1 MTNARLS
8 SSAAA
13 IALACACV
21 LALGACGSEKTTAQP
36 PTITTVPGAR
46 RTTTTTT
53 VASSSTSRPKRARL
67 QITSSAFANNGTI
80 PPQYTCTGAGNTP
93 PLAWSGFPATAKGA
107 ALVVHDPDA
116 PLAGGFTHWVVVNLP
131 VRAGTAPPLPS
142 GAKELIPWR
151 PPCPPSGTHH
161 YRFTIYALPTATAP
175 TSKDAIEKAAIGQ
188 ATLVG
193 TYGK

>member
-8 SSAAA
+8 NSAAA
-13 IALACACV
+13 LALSCACV
-21 LALGACGSEKTTAQP
+21 LALGACGSEKTTALP
-36 PTITTVPGAR
+36 PTITTVPGASR
-46 RTTTTTT
+46 TTTTT
-53 VASSSTSRPKRARL
+53 VARATTSVPTRAAL
-67 QITSSAFANNGTI
+67 TIASSAFANNDSI
-80 PPQYTCTGAGNTP
+80 PPQYTCTGAGDTP
-93 PLAWSGFPATAKGA
+93 PLVWSGFPAKAKGA

-116 PLAGGFTHWVVVNLP
+116 PIAGGFTHWVVVNLP
-131 VRAGTAPPLPS
+131 ARAGTAPPLPG
-142 GAKELIPWR
+142 GAKELVPWR

-175 TSKDAIEKAAIGQ
+175 TSKNAIEKAAIAR

>member
-1 MTNARLS
+1 MTNARIS

-13 IALACACV
+13 IALLCA
-21 LALGACGSEKTTAQP
+21 LALGACGSDKTTALP
-36 PTITTVPGAR
+36 PTITTTPGAT
-46 RTTTTTT
+46 RTTTTST
-53 VASSSTSRPKRARL
+53 VASSSTHPTRPAALK
-67 QITSSAFANNGTI
+67 ITSTAFANNATI
-80 PPQYTCTGAGNTP
+80 PQQYTCTGAGSTP
-93 PLAWSGFPATAKGA
+93 PLAWSGFPANAKGA

-116 PLAGGFTHWVVVNLP
+116 PVAGGFTHWVVVNLP
-131 VRAGTAPPLPS
+131 ARAGTAPPLPA

-175 TSKDAIEKAAIGQ
+175 TSKDAIEKAAIAQ